1 VTFDVSGVRVVF
13 KSTIPSSEH
22 TYLISDCNYPID
34 RFDKIIGM
42 PKLELDFCTMFC
54 DGLPTVL
61 YSVVSRHKSPVL
73 RVERGDGGG
82 IVAFV
87 CFLILHSQNT
97 NLLDYFWIYRVFL
110 LSEGRQNKADCQT
123 CEGNC

>member
-1 VTFDVSGVRVVF
+1 MTFDVSSIRVVF
-13 KSTIPSSEH
+13 KSTAPSSEH
-22 TYLISDCNYPID
+22 TYFISDCNYPID

-42 PKLELDFCTMFC
+42 PKLELDFCAMFC

-73 RVERGDGGG
+73 RVERGDGSG
-82 IVAFV
+82 IVTVV

-97 NLLDYFWIYRVFL
+97 NLLDYFWIDRVFL
-110 LSEGRQNKADCQT
+110 LSKAGHSKADGQA
-123 CEGNC
+123 